1 MFILFSTMISVRTV
15 FVILL
20 SKNWIQFMNWS
31 IKWKS
36 NCQSNTFCSITFYS
50 ARQEWKWCN
59 FVTQRALRIY
69 FLFKENENEEENLF
83 RFVSTFHSTFFKGC
97 LIKTFVLQK
106 TVMTRNNEKLTKNML
121 KLQRKLWFRELGFRN
136 FVDFSPGPK
145 YNHYWKL

>member
-1 MFILFSTMISVRTV
+1 MILVHTV
-15 FVILL
+15 FAILL
-20 SKNWIQFMNWS
+20 SHNWNQFMNRS
-31 IKWKS
+31 IKLRS
-36 NCQSNTFCSITFYS
+36 NCQSKTFCSITFYS

-83 RFVSTFHSTFFKGC
+83 CFVSTFHSTFFKGY

-106 TVMTRNNEKLTKNML
+106 TVMTRYDEKLTKNML
-121 KLQRKLWFRELGFRN
+121 KLQGKLWFPELGFRN
-136 FVDFSPGPK
+136 FVEFSPGPK